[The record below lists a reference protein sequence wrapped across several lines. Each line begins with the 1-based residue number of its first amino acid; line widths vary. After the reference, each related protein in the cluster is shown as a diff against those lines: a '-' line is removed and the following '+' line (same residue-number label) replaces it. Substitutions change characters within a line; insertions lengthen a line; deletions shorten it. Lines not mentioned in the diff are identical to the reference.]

1 MMKSFILAAA
11 IVVASGVGAFAQEN
25 NPGNPNAADAAP
37 VLYAQ
42 RNAILDQ
49 LTSAQVEINK
59 LKAELEKAKAENKCA
74 EGEKK

>member
-1 MMKSFILAAA
+1 MRSFFAAA
-11 IVVASGVGAFAQEN
+11 IMLAAGTMAFAQEDN
-25 NPGNPNAADAAP
+25 ASNANAADAAP

-59 LKAELEKAKAENKCA
+59 LKAELDKVKSENKCPNS
-74 EGEKK
+74 EKN

>member
-1 MMKSFILAAA
+1 MKSFISAAA
-11 IVVASGVGAFAQEN
+11 LVVASGAAAFAQEN
-25 NPGNPNAADAAP
+25 SATNSDAADAAP

-59 LKAELEKAKAENKCA
+59 LKAELEKAKAENKCPT
-74 EGEKK
+74 GEPK